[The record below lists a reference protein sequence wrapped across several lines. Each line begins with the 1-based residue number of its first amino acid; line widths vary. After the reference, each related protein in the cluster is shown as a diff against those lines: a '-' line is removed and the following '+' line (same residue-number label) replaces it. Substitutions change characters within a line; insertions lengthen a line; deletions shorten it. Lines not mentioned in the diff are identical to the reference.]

1 MKLWMLFLLVLLNC
15 LAFSNRVSAVTS
27 YQLHSPDNRIQ
38 VTIRVDE
45 RITYDVTVNG
55 KLLLQ
60 NSTISLIKVD
70 HHTLGK
76 NAKVSDVKTDVI
88 DRTIE
93 PVVKQK
99 FAKIREHYN
108 ELRLSL
114 AGNFALTFRAYN
126 EGVAYRLETSLAQT
140 EIFGSDYKK
149 AVQTVDRNS
158 KLKIHM
164 MGGGG
169 WAARFVPSATQ

>member
-1 MKLWMLFLLVLLNC
+1 MVFLLVLLNC

-55 KLLLQ
+55 KLLRR
-60 NSTISLIKVD
+60 SK
-70 HHTLGK
+70 
-76 NAKVSDVKTDVI
+76 A
-88 DRTIE
+88 E
-93 PVVKQK
+93 PMQ
-99 FAKIREHYN
+99 I
-108 ELRLSL
+108 
-114 AGNFALTFRAYN
+114 AL
-126 EGVAYRLETSLAQT
+126 
-140 EIFGSDYKK
+140 SDYKK
-149 AVQTVDRNS
+149 TVQTIDS

-169 WAARFVPSATQ
+169 WAPRFVPSATQ

>member
-1 MKLWMLFLLVLLNC
+1 MKPSNLRNLWMLFLLVLLHC
-15 LAFSNRVSAVTS
+15 LAFSNHVSAAAS
-27 YQLHSPDNRIQ
+27 YRLHSPDNRIQ
-38 VTIRVDE
+38 VTVRVDE

-60 NSTISLIKVD
+60 NSTISLNVD
-70 HHTLGK
+70 HHTLGE
-76 NAKVSDVKTDVI
+76 NAKVNAVKTEAI

-99 FAKIREHYN
+99 FAKIRERYN

-140 EIFGSDYKK
+140 EIKVYAEEATFNFAADYN
-149 AVQTVDRNS
+149 VYYPLRP
-158 KLKIHM
+158 LRLC
-164 MGGGG
+164 G
-169 WAARFVPSATQ
+169 